1 MTQDIV
7 NKGLAVEAWAH
18 NLDNRYA
25 GMLILGGSPNEPE
38 ELKEQRWSDDE
49 ERQAHLRACDHLEK
63 ILLAQLERL
72 KKEPISN
79 RELER
84 IKKLNHR
91 DFMERLRTNE
101 SLAMALATMEVQVG
115 WPYLLSYLDRID
127 KVTPEDIQEMVNR
140 TVREENKT
148 TVFVIPGG
156 KQETLP
162 ETYEEVR
169 SLSGSSARM
178 EFKPKDFTNQSSYST
193 PQGWKA
199 SPLL

>member
-25 GMLILGGSPNEPE
+25 GMVILGGSPNEPE
-38 ELKEQRWSDDE
+38 ELKKEGLSDEE
-49 ERQAHLRACDHLEK
+49 ERQAHLRACEHLEK
-63 ILLAQLERL
+63 TPARPNGTIEKRTDLR
-72 KKEPISN
+72 

-101 SLAMALATMEVQVG
+101 SLAMALATTEVQAG

-127 KVTPEDIQEMVNR
+127 KVTPEEIQEVVNR
-140 TVREENKT
+140 TVTEENKT

-156 KQETLP
+156 KQDK
-162 ETYEEVR
+162 
-169 SLSGSSARM
+169 SSG
-178 EFKPKDFTNQSSYST
+178 N
-193 PQGWKA
+193 
-199 SPLL
+199 L